1 MRLIQMEA
9 SGFRT
14 YREVHLN
21 FPKCGHV
28 RICGDNGV
36 GKSTI
41 IESLRWTLFGR
52 LRTGSNIREAT
63 HRGQRYARVAG
74 TSSQVWLSEMRQP
87 PWVTWTL
94 EIQGD
99 HVRIS
104 RWNGGA
110 KLEQYQRTDGPSKV
124 MTGSQQVT
132 DYIVKRLGIN
142 YSDLRATAW
151 CLQGDVMRPVTMA
164 KQDRKY
170 LIRRLLLGNPESS
183 AAVRNRD
190 SDLLCMDADARKNVK
205 DARREVENARSCLNQ
220 VIKELKCAEKHESE
234 ARRNFDELQKRWKDS
249 LEQHSR
255 HKMLL
260 ATIDGLE
267 RERDGIQNHLE
278 DCGEILREMRG
289 TEDLC
294 ERFDPSALGRVIARL
309 EEDLA
314 ELNRLGA
321 VLQDTRDRRLKQSAG
336 AKIRSDWYADLSET
350 LASAIAK
357 GQCSAC
363 ERRIWRER
371 STLTEKLDHAKAEA
385 KQFRLLSART
395 NIPGKEETKLSDDI
409 RQLVRKIDR
418 RQDRVSNL
426 QYERGYCDSAELLL
440 NRIPSQ
446 VAKHADLE
454 RRLNKVVRSLKRCRQ
469 ALDANG
475 YRDGEHETLDTEV
488 NNAERDWR
496 VANKT
501 AKDLRKN
508 RDQTDRDCWELAQNA
523 VDTSAEAVGVSLD
536 EEKVRSELANTM
548 TEIVKNLV
556 REGGSQPTFVVS
568 VNEDFKPTLHE
579 HDQDGP
585 KASSGGL
592 NVMIAL
598 AMRLALLKMMKKRS
612 ISGKDSS
619 SATIILDEPFG
630 NVDSKRAKRFRELL
644 IEDTEGQVLEIAS
657 ASHETNPGTAVVYT
671 VESLDDGNSEM
682 DRSGASR

>member
-1 MRLIQMEA
+1 MKLIQMEA

-14 YREVHLN
+14 YREVHLS

-41 IESLRWTLFGR
+41 IESLGWTLFGR

-74 TSSQVWLSEMRQP
+74 TSSQVWLSGMRHP

-94 EIQGD
+94 EIQGNY
-99 HVRIS
+99 VRIS

-110 KLEQYQRTDGPSKV
+110 KLEHYQRTDGPSKV
-124 MTGSQQVT
+124 VTGSQQVT

-142 YSDLRATAW
+142 YSDLRATTW

-170 LIRRLLLGNPESS
+170 LIRRLLLGDPESS
-183 AAVRNRD
+183 AAERNRD
-190 SDLLCMDADARKNVK
+190 SDLPCMDADARKNVK
-205 DARREVENARSCLNQ
+205 GARREVENARSRLNQ
-220 VIKELKCAEKHESE
+220 VIKELKYAEKHESE
-234 ARRNFDELQKRWKDS
+234 ARKRFDELQKRWKDS

-267 RERDGIQNHLE
+267 RERDGIQNHLD
-278 DCGEILREMRG
+278 DCGEILREMRR
-289 TEDLC
+289 TEDRC
-294 ERFDPSALGRVIARL
+294 DRFHPSELGRISARL

-321 VLQDTRDRRLKQSAG
+321 VLQDTRDRRLEQSAG
-336 AKIRSDWYADLSET
+336 AKVRSDWYADLSET

-357 GQCSAC
+357 GRCSAC

-371 STLTEKLDHAKAEA
+371 STLTKKLDHARAEA

-395 NIPGKEETKLSDDI
+395 NIPGKEETELSDNI

-454 RRLNKVVRSLKRCRQ
+454 RRLNKVVRSLKRRRQ

-475 YRDGEHETLDTEV
+475 YRDGEHETLDMEV
-488 NNAERDWR
+488 NKVERDWR

-501 AKDLRKN
+501 AKDLRKK
-508 RDQTDRDCWELAQNA
+508 RDRTDRECWKLAQNA
-523 VDTSAEAVGVSLD
+523 VDTSAEAVGVHLD

-548 TEIVKNLV
+548 TQIVKILV
-556 REGGSQPTFVVS
+556 REGDSQPTFVVS

-585 KASSGGL
+585 KVSSGGL

-598 AMRLALLKMMKKRS
+598 TMRLALLKMMKKRS

-630 NVDSKRAKRFRELL
+630 NVDSKRAERFRELL
-644 IEDTEGQVLEIAS
+644 IEDTEWQVLEIAS

-671 VESLDDGNSEM
+671 VESLDDGNSEV